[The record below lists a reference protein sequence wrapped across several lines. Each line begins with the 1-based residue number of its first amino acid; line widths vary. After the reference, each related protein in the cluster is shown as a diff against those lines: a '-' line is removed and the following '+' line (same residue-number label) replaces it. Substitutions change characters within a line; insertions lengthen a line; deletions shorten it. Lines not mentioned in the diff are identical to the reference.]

1 MADRKTF
8 SIRGATFGAEGSL
21 FLIAGPDLVE
31 PLDLCLRVGERVR
44 DACARLGV
52 PYIFKGSFDKANR
65 TSVSGYRGPGLAK
78 GLENL
83 RPIPDR
89 LAVPLPTAVP
99 EPAP

>member
-31 PLDLCLRVGERVR
+31 PLDLCLRAGERVR
-44 DACARLGV
+44 DAGARLGG

-83 RPIPDR
+83 RAIRDR
-89 LAVPLPTAVP
+89 LGVPVLTDAH
-99 EPAP
+99 EAAQ